1 MGSLSFLSCLCLRCV
16 TGGVKH
22 IRHSCVAQGPL
33 MPTCG
38 LIQSYQHKIMAHWH
52 QIVRLMNITMQ
63 MFQLVFSTVPDGFM
77 LIRGN
82 KMGVEFRVIAAE
94 AAAAAM
100 QRTALAN

>member
-1 MGSLSFLSCLCLRCV
+1 
-16 TGGVKH
+16 
-22 IRHSCVAQGPL
+22 